1 MQEEF
6 ETVLLA
12 HDEERGVA
20 TVTLNRPDAL
30 NAMNTRIREDLVSAV
45 EELEALDDAAEGVA
59 VRVAV
64 VEGAGD
70 RAFSAGADITEFGG
84 GGPRVGPMSS
94 VQDRI
99 RGFGAPV
106 VAKIDGYCLGG
117 GLELAFGCD
126 FRLASESSRLGL
138 PESNLGILP
147 GAGGAQY
154 ISRIA
159 GPGVAKEVAMLGEHL
174 PAERAGDLGLVH
186 RVFDD
191 GAFDEEVA
199 AFVEKLAGQ
208 PPLSMRAIKDSV
220 DHGQQVPLREAV
232 AYDRR
237 VFPTLVETEDH
248 AEGARAFAE
257 DDYEPTFEGR

>member
-6 ETVLLA
+6 ETVLLE
-12 HDEERGVA
+12 HDEESGVA

-30 NAMNTRIREDLVSAV
+30 NAMNTRIREDLVGAF
-45 EELEALDDAAEGVA
+45 EALEQLDEAADGVA
-59 VRVAV
+59 VRVVV

-84 GGPRVGPMSS
+84 GEPRVGPISS
-94 VQDRI
+94 VQDAI

-126 FRLASESSRLGL
+126 FRLASASSRLGL
-138 PESNLGILP
+138 PESTLGILP

-154 ISRIA
+154 VSRIA

-174 PAERAGDLGLVH
+174 PAERAGELGLVH

-191 GAFDEEVA
+191 DEFGEEVG
-199 AFVEKLAGQ
+199 AFVEKLAGR

-220 DHGQQVPLREAV
+220 DHGQQVPLREAI

-237 VFPTLVETEDH
+237 VFPTLVGTEDH

-257 DDYEPTFEGR
+257 DDYEPTFEGK

>member
-1 MQEEF
+1 MQESF
-6 ETVLLA
+6 DTVLLD
-12 HDEERGVA
+12 HDEESGVA

-30 NAMNTRIREDLVSAV
+30 NAMNAQLREDVVSAV
-45 EELEALDDAAEGVA
+45 EELESLDADAEGVA
-59 VRVAV
+59 VRVV
-64 VEGAGD
+64 VIEGAGD

-84 GGPRVGPMSS
+84 RGPRVGPMTSI
-94 VQDRI
+94 QDRL
-99 RGFGAPV
+99 RGFGAPI

-154 ISRIA
+154 IARIA
-159 GPGVAKEVAMLGEHL
+159 GPAVAKEVAMLGEHL
-174 PAERAGDLGLVH
+174 PAERAGELGLVH

-191 GAFDEEVA
+191 DSFDEEVS

-220 DHGQQVPLREAV
+220 DHGQQVPLREAI